1 MLKTSYL
8 CLGIGKGGI
17 RGLVFLDKNK
27 SMKANNNNVLRRGA
41 LFSLFITSYIP
52 LFAIV
57 IGKQITEGWIFLN
70 WGGWNKEAIWC
81 LLSHF
86 GMSILL
92 AFFSL
97 IGIIGL
103 LVLLK
108 NLNNN
113 LSNGDTVKVTKI
125 SNRNSEAIG
134 YIATYIVP
142 FMASN
147 FTSWFECVVFV
158 VVMGL
163 IYVIYTNSNM
173 ILINPLLSIWYSLL
187 EVEYKALGNSQG
199 DTHDALIITDTKDYK
214 ENVNYKIYQI
224 GFKLYYGNERQGN
237 KRAFK
242 TG

>member
-1 MLKTSYL
+1 MKQD
-8 CLGIGKGGI
+8 
-17 RGLVFLDKNK
+17 FPDKNK

-57 IGKQITEGWIFLN
+57 IGKQIKDGWIFLN
-70 WGGWNKEAIWC
+70 WGGWNKDAIC
-81 LLSHF
+81 CFLSHF
-86 GMSILL
+86 GMSVFLV
-92 AFFSL
+92 FFSL
-97 IGIIGL
+97 VGIIGL
-103 LVLLK
+103 SVLLN
-108 NLNNN
+108 NLKKN
-113 LSNGDTVKVTKI
+113 LSNGHTVKVTKI

-147 FTSWFECVVFV
+147 FSSWFECVVFV

-173 ILINPLLSIWYSLL
+173 ILINPLLNIWYSLL
-187 EVEYKALGNSQG
+187 EVEYKVVGDSQ
-199 DTHDALIITDTKDYK
+199 DDMHDALIITDTKDYK

-224 GFKLYYGNERQGN
+224 GFKLYYGNER
-237 KRAFK
+237 
-242 TG
+242 